1 MTGTLDAGKRGSN
14 ELRMIVART
23 TEIAP
28 LKAVATKAIQMAE
41 DERAAAMDLATVLS
55 SDQALTAKLLKLSNS
70 AYYGYARRIANVR
83 EAVILLG
90 MRTVRSVAIA
100 SSIIDAF
107 ETKPL
112 DNFSR
117 DLFWAHSVCVG
128 LVAEQISKA
137 TRVGRPEDAFTAGVL
152 HDVGKLAMMLCEP
165 EKVER
170 AARMVREEGRTWRD
184 AEFEVLGVRH
194 QEVGAHLAER
204 WRFPEHLVEAI
215 RMHHPA
221 RMTPSLESLND
232 VVAAANLACNREG
245 LACGFDWK
253 NTDGHRPLDA
263 LPPRVDEA
271 IDRVNGGM
279 QTLEAKARAFLGN
292 VSARPPV
299 WYASSLHDL
308 EEGSDVGDNG
318 SGEAKVA

>member
-1 MTGTLDAGKRGSN
+1 MTARTALERGSSH
-14 ELRMIVART
+14 ELRRIVART
-23 TEIAP
+23 TELAP

-41 DERAAAMDLATVLS
+41 DERSAAMDLAAVLS
-55 SDQALTAKLLKLSNS
+55 SDPALTAKLLKLSNS
-70 AYYGYARRIANVR
+70 AYYGYARRIGNVR

-112 DNFSR
+112 QHFSR

-137 TRVGRPEDAFTAGVL
+137 TRVGRPEDSFTAGVL

-165 EKVER
+165 DKVER
-170 AARMVREEGRTWRD
+170 AGQMVASEGRSWRE

-194 QEVGAHLAER
+194 EEVGARLAER
-204 WRFPEHLVEAI
+204 WRFPNHLVQAI
-215 RMHHPA
+215 RNHHPEELP
-221 RMTPSLESLND
+221 TTLTTLND
-232 VVAAANLACNREG
+232 VVAVANHACNREG

-253 NTDGHRPLDA
+253 REPDRHPGEPLPA
-263 LPPRVDEA
+263 RVQQELEQ
-271 IDRVNGGM
+271 VNGGM
-279 QTLEAKARAFLGN
+279 RTLESKARAFMGN
-292 VSARPPV
+292 VSVRPPG
-299 WYASSLHDL
+299 WYGPSLQEIELAADMVD
-308 EEGSDVGDNG
+308 EGDAT
-318 SGEAKVA
+318 EAA